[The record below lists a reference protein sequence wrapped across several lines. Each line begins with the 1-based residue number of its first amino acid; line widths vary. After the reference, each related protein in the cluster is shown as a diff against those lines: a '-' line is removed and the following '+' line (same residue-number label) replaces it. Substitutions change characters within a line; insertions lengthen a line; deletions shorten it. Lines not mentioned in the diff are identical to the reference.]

1 MIEVLVKPGAKVKQ
15 GGMAAVPGRLGG
27 YEARRQKHV
36 ESDSE
41 SEIKPP
47 LPWASWPPSLPA
59 S

>member
-36 ESDSE
+36 ESDSRE
-41 SEIKPP
+41 
-47 LPWASWPPSLPA
+47 
-59 S
+59 